1 MSPNNYDDKA
11 AILDVLEEW
20 LQTPLAASRADITG
34 FVPISDAI
42 SMCAQLRTLTGG
54 SMGPVIEAARICPMD
69 GPVHCNTSGTAVRL
83 RGFEE
88 RVRTTVEW
96 HVLEAE
102 GNAASLVDLLRSA
115 PVARILAT
123 MPETVEQ
130 LQVLR
135 TAAGSSQIV
144 QVCGSRVV
152 LRTDTDIMQYCW
164 WPKDDAASVPWNGA
178 DAIQADG
185 FSNMP
190 LPRDNPT
197 DGGQCWDQV
206 EPGVNPYCNLPS
218 YFWHSGAEQPVA
230 PQQGYR
236 LQRYKLVCNMVCD
249 VLESPPESVRKHM
262 DENGFVAISHVV
274 EARGDLAHQV
284 FGKSDTA
291 LRCILRSGYKKVVVD
306 TKTLTVRLATI
317 YEKLRAACEEFLMDT
332 GKTVSLWKFL
342 AARSVKRILATSS
355 SSSYEGDTAA
365 AACLVKALQN
375 STILELSMPAPEE
388 PEQLTVDFLQSC
400 NASLRSPDQ
409 WLRSTVEELLEA
421 SPQAQSFLVRE
432 GEVSLTWVLEQ
443 PQVTKMLEKAG
454 VPGYERAMQILQHA
468 MRSSSA
474 FELDSSGMSLRA
486 VSSPAKM
493 VVNAPRE
500 DNRKLRNMPSD
511 RDTRHLRDLLSFYF
525 EAFSLQHNRLLMW
538 MIEAHRRRDAKKTS
552 GYLRASGLRP
562 IFGLNDLKKLPRI
575 ARLLEQ
581 YWTEG
586 VPVLLAAAVQ
596 LAADTLPVRI
606 QRTLQEA
613 GSSRGSWAL
622 KDPKLE
628 LTYLANLR
636 FMEIPCERS
645 DIEQI
650 MAPSDNPLIPD
661 NEIPKH
667 TLCVASYSVS
677 SDLSHSQSPKATE
690 VLAKVIDGEL
700 DPITVSWENRQ
711 KKIVRQLLTY
721 ATDVVCIQGLQS
733 IGFAERCSELE
744 PEWFNYD
751 DEPASNHL
759 VHLFRELSK
768 NNYGVT
774 FTPTM
779 KLPGSETICFG
790 NAIFWKRSRW
800 QLERRWSIR
809 NSAACAEF
817 TSRCNGPHIL
827 VCCSKPVAGYA
838 KDWGDFTED
847 SELVNAH
854 RIVHTNL
861 LEAAALSDSVS
872 IWCGDFGIE
881 AQKLLSGLSSKAA
894 NGSEI
899 DEQHAGWQNTAAR
912 VLGDEPITSVSAASA
927 GKAVDHIFHTPA
939 LKPIGMLGGL
949 QEQVCLTDF
958 LKDGYP
964 SDHLM
969 QFAIFVDAEFDD
981 QSDGS
986 ASDEALVVPAL
997 DDSSEHPGRGKWTN
1011 GAPVMCQ

>member
-1 MSPNNYDDKA
+1 MSPSNYDDKA
-11 AILDVLEEW
+11 AVIEVLEGW

-42 SMCAQLRTLTGG
+42 SMCAKLRTLTGG
-54 SMGPVIEAARICPMD
+54 AMAPIVEAARICPMD
-69 GPVHCNTSGTAVRL
+69 GPIHCNTSGTAVRL

-88 RVRTTVEW
+88 RVRTTIEW

-115 PVARILAT
+115 PVARILEA

-135 TAAGSSQIV
+135 NAAGSSQIV

-164 WPKDDAASVPWNGA
+164 WTKEDTEPVSWNGA
-178 DAIQADG
+178 DAPRADV
-185 FSNMP
+185 FPNMSLP
-190 LPRDNPT
+190 LDNLI
-197 DGGQCWDQV
+197 DGGQRWDDA
-206 EPGVNPYCNLPS
+206 EFGMNPYCSPPA
-218 YFWHSGAEQPVA
+218 YWWHNEAEQQT
-230 PQQGYR
+230 PQYQDSR

-262 DENGFVAISHVV
+262 NEHGFVAISHVV
-274 EARGDLAHQV
+274 EAREDLAHQV
-284 FGKSDTA
+284 FGRSDLA
-291 LRCILRSGYKKVVVD
+291 LRSILRSGYKKVVVD
-306 TKTLTVRLATI
+306 TKAFCVRLATT
-317 YEKLRAACEEFLMDT
+317 YEKLKAACEEFLMDT
-332 GKTVSLWKFL
+332 GKTVSLWKML
-342 AARSVKRILATSS
+342 SARSVKRILATSS

-388 PEQLTVDFLQSC
+388 PEQITVNFLQSC
-400 NASLRSPDQ
+400 KASLRSPDQ

-421 SPQAQSFLVRE
+421 LPQAQALIVHE
-432 GEVSLTWVLEQ
+432 GEISLTWVLEQ

-454 VPGYERAMQILQHA
+454 VEGYERAMQFLQHA

-486 VSSPAKM
+486 VSSPTKM
-493 VVNAPRE
+493 VVNAPR
-500 DNRKLRNMPSD
+500 DDYRRLRNIPSD

-525 EAFSLQHNRLLMW
+525 EPFSLQHNRLLMW
-538 MIEAHRRRDAKKTS
+538 MIEAHRCRDAKKTS

-562 IFGLNDLKKLPRI
+562 IFGLNELKKLPRI

-586 VPVLLAAAVQ
+586 VPILLAAAVQ
-596 LAADTLPVRI
+596 LAGDPLPVQI
-606 QRTLQEA
+606 QRTLQET

-650 MAPSDNPLIPD
+650 MAPSDNPLIP
-661 NEIPKH
+661 ETQIPKH
-667 TLCVASYSVS
+667 TLCVVSYSVS

-690 VLAKVIDGEL
+690 VLAKVIEGQL
-700 DPITVSWENRQ
+700 DPSTVSWESRQ
-711 KKIVRQLLTY
+711 QKIKRQLLTY

-733 IGFAERCSELE
+733 IGYAERCSELE
-744 PEWFNYD
+744 PDWFNYD

-827 VCCSKPVAGYA
+827 VCSSKPVAGYA
-838 KDWGDFTED
+838 KDWGDLTED
-847 SELVNAH
+847 AELLNAH
-854 RIVHTNL
+854 KIVHTNL
-861 LEAAALSDSVS
+861 LEAAAIADSVP

-881 AQKLLSGLSSKAA
+881 AQTLLSGLFLRAGFSSAT
-894 NGSEI
+894 
-899 DEQHAGWQNTAAR
+899 DEEHTRWQSTAVR
-912 VLGDEPITSVSAASA
+912 VLGDEPFTSVSGASA
-927 GKAVDHIFHTPA
+927 GKAVDHILHTHA

-958 LKDGYP
+958 LRDGYP
-964 SDHLM
+964 SDHLL
-969 QFAIFVDAEFDD
+969 QLAIFVDAEFNDC
-981 QSDGS
+981 SDGS
-986 ASDEALVVPAL
+986 ISNEELIVPAMG
-997 DDSSEHPGRGKWTN
+997 DSSEHPARGKWAK
-1011 GAPVMCQ
+1011 GAPAVCQ